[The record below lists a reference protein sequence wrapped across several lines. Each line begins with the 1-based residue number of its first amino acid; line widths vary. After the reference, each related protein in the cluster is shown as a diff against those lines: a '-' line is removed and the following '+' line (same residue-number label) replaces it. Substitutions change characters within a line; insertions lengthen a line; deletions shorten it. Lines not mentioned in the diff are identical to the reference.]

1 MHQVCQPLI
10 GCECPTRYSKREV
23 RWSPARHWPSSPTS
37 QFYQNCQEGSSLVT
51 CKALAIKSNKPILSE
66 LPRGQFVGYLQGTGH
81 QVQQANSLS
90 ELSRGQ
96 FVGHLQGTSHQ
107 VQQANSIRTV
117 KRAVRWSPA
126 RHWPS
131 SPTSQ
136 FPIIAIKREVH
147 CSPARHWPS
156 SPTSQFPIR
165 AVKREVSWLLTR
177 RSPLPSPEAA
187 RTANE
192 ANEAKKALR
201 TAQHHC
207 QVYCHCTVTAADNVA
222 VAATV
227 IVSSNTT
234 SPHHHRVASKP
245 RAVCCATAK
254 ALEWPSH
261 RRRSLSQGDY
271 IVRCLGSVGPTGP

>member
-1 MHQVCQPLI
+1 MSVQQGI
-10 GCECPTRYSKREV
+10 
-23 RWSPARHWPSSPTS
+23 
-37 QFYQNCQEGSSLVT
+37 
-51 CKALAIKSNKPILSE
+51 
-66 LPRGQFVGYLQGTGH
+66 PRGKFI
-81 QVQQANSLS
+81 
-90 ELSRGQ
+90 
-96 FVGHLQGTSHQ
+96 GHLQGTGHQ

-131 SPTSQ
+131 SPTSP
-136 FPIIAIKREVH
+136 FPIIAIKRAVRWSPARH
-147 CSPARHWPS
+147 WPSSPTSQFPIRAVKRAVRWSPARHWPS

-227 IVSSNTT
+227 IVSSNKT
-234 SPHHHRVASKP
+234 SPHHHCVASKP